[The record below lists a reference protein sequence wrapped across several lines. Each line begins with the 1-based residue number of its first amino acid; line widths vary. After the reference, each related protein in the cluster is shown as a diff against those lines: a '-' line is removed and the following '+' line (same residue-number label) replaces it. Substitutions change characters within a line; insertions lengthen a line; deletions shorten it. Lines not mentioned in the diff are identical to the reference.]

1 MFGRKPWRDRRA
13 RPGTLMLLGLLGVV
27 LVGAALLSLPAMT
40 PAGAP
45 LDPLD
50 ALFTSTS
57 AVCVTGLIVR
67 DTGSGFTF
75 AGQVLLLLLIQLG
88 GLGIM
93 SVSGAASLLLGQG
106 IGLRNASYMREVFAG
121 KFLQEARAI
130 LRLVLGFTLLAEL
143 FGAVLL
149 FAALGGSVP
158 DVGTRAWLAVFH
170 AVSAFCNAGFSLWD
184 DSLMGQAGSAGVVA
198 VITTLLMVG
207 GLGFAVTAN
216 LFAWLRGREGR
227 SVRVATQTRVVVLG
241 TVGLLVI
248 GAVLLLLLEWRG
260 AFAGAPPLQKFG
272 LALFQSAT
280 TRTAGF
286 NSMDLTLL
294 SPASLLVMIV
304 LMFIGAGPGS
314 TAGGVKLTTLAVLVA
329 NVRAIAA
336 GRGEPR
342 LFDREV
348 GLLAV
353 RRATMVVNTYLATA
367 VVAVFA
373 LLVTEQADPLTTVF
387 ETVSALGT
395 VGLSLGLT
403 PELSVPGRFI
413 VVLLM
418 LIGRAGPLALAY
430 GVVREARDRNVR
442 YPSTGLQIG

>member
-1 MFGRKPWRDRRA
+1 
-13 RPGTLMLLGLLGVV
+13 
-27 LVGAALLSLPAMT
+27 
-40 PAGAP
+40 
-45 LDPLD
+45 
-50 ALFTSTS
+50 
-57 AVCVTGLIVR
+57 
-67 DTGSGFTF
+67 
-75 AGQVLLLLLIQLG
+75 
-88 GLGIM
+88 
-93 SVSGAASLLLGQG
+93 
-106 IGLRNASYMREVFAG
+106 
-121 KFLQEARAI
+121 
-130 LRLVLGFTLLAEL
+130 
-143 FGAVLL
+143 
-149 FAALGGSVP
+149 
-158 DVGTRAWLAVFH
+158 
-170 AVSAFCNAGFSLWD
+170 
-184 DSLMGQAGSAGVVA
+184 
-198 VITTLLMVG
+198 
-207 GLGFAVTAN
+207 
-216 LFAWLRGREGR
+216 
-227 SVRVATQTRVVVLG
+227 
-241 TVGLLVI
+241 VGLLVI

-373 LLVTEQADPLTTVF
+373 LLVTEHADPLATVF

-403 PELSVPGRFI
+403 PELSGPGRFI

-418 LIGRAGPLALAY
+418 LVGRAGPLALAY